1 VEEIRE
7 DSIPTLAEI
16 KNGYE
21 KFVEKPTADDFS
33 SLVTASTLADEW
45 QVIDNNMSKSTVDGT
60 NLLKIENAYDELYN
74 RYGFLNAAVKVIVEE
89 GTKREETKDKT
100 IDQWKLIVEMQ
111 HTENEKQRTENK
123 DFLAKMGDS
132 LRGQKRQIEALD
144 IKIADQDLQ
153 IKQKDEHIKTQDKRD
168 IENNEN
174 IKELLSG
181 IKKLNE
187 TLKDKDEKIVNLES
201 EMNQL
206 ILENEQ
212 SDKTIVE
219 LQKNGS
225 FEENQKLHG
234 EIITLKQDIAFAKEE
249 IVGGDRWQLRKQ
261 IEALTEENN
270 ELKEDIATLR
280 AAPLPVRQL
289 PVTSTKHVV
298 QGAAI
303 GIKSDRWKGFKH
315 TINWVDDIEV
325 NDHNKKILERNLKI
339 LADLGNNVEV
349 TNLLRAN
356 RDIVNGRAE
365 PDSLHSTI
373 FRYEDKTPLMLAA
386 KNGHAD
392 CVQTLINYDADVNY
406 LDRHN
411 KTALDYAHKFWKK
424 HKNSDVREPLW
435 ANGALPSSCCEIS
448 ESTGTPSP
456 YTGTPTK

>member
-1 VEEIRE
+1 
-7 DSIPTLAEI
+7 
-16 KNGYE
+16 
-21 KFVEKPTADDFS
+21 
-33 SLVTASTLADEW
+33 
-45 QVIDNNMSKSTVDGT
+45 M
-60 NLLKIENAYDELYN
+60 
-74 RYGFLNAAVKVIVEE
+74 
-89 GTKREETKDKT
+89 
-100 IDQWKLIVEMQ
+100 
-111 HTENEKQRTENK
+111 
-123 DFLAKMGDS
+123 
-132 LRGQKRQIEALD
+132 
-144 IKIADQDLQ
+144 
-153 IKQKDEHIKTQDKRD
+153 
-168 IENNEN
+168 
-174 IKELLSG
+174 
-181 IKKLNE
+181 
-187 TLKDKDEKIVNLES
+187 DKDEKIVNLES

-249 IVGGDRWQLRKQ
+249 IVGGDRWQLRKK
-261 IEALTEENN
+261 IEALTGENN

-280 AAPLPVRQL
+280 VAALVVRPPIHI

-315 TINWVDDIEV
+315 TINWVDDNEV

-339 LADLGNNVEV
+339 WADLGNNVEV
-349 TNLLRAN
+349 TNLLKAN

-392 CVQTLINYDADVNY
+392 CVM
-406 LDRHN
+406 
-411 KTALDYAHKFWKK
+411 
-424 HKNSDVREPLW
+424 VR
-435 ANGALPSSCCEIS
+435 
-448 ESTGTPSP
+448 
-456 YTGTPTK
+456 